1 MSITCS
7 ILASIFTR
15 LSSGSRLID
24 NVVARGGRGLC
35 VMGLG
40 GCDMVQTVE
49 EFGRRSAL
57 GIGRPQ
63 TSFIQVTFFR
73 RRRTNRIF
81 LHYLYLNYMIGNS
94 LCCDVSRLWWAVPDR
109 AAGPQ
114 EPPMGLISV
123 CLFCPTPVYDLLRII
138 SALIERFFWR
148 MRIVEPPATYR

>member
-1 MSITCS
+1 MFKTNIEYNSTDSKLYCEETSVVDIDLETGRGVILNMSITCS

-15 LSSGSRLID
+15 LGSGSRLID

-63 TSFIQVTFFR
+63 TS
-73 RRRTNRIF
+73 
-81 LHYLYLNYMIGNS
+81 LYKLPS
-94 LCCDVSRLWWAVPDR
+94 LVVV
-109 AAGPQ
+109 G
-114 EPPMGLISV
+114 
-123 CLFCPTPVYDLLRII
+123 
-138 SALIERFFWR
+138 
-148 MRIVEPPATYR
+148 RIVYSYTIPTFSLP